1 MITVRVATEDDAEIL
16 ARFMTEL
23 NEAVGAD
30 GLPPPLDR
38 MPESVKVSAEQMQRR
53 LRASAAVETALI
65 AEVDGVA
72 TGFIAVRVV
81 PYLGQEVPY
90 AEVTQLYVTPWQ
102 RRLGVALTLMRETE
116 SLAIAR
122 GCTAVHVFVVTSN
135 AGARAF
141 YKAAGYQQPY
151 VALEKFV

>member
-1 MITVRVATEDDAEIL
+1 MITVRVATEHDAEIL

-38 MPESVKVSAEQMQRR
+38 ARDSVKVSREQMQRR
-53 LRASAAVETALI
+53 LRASAAVETELI
-65 AEVDGVA
+65 AEVDGA
-72 TGFIAVRVV
+72 PMGFVAVRVV

-102 RRLGVALTLMRETE
+102 RRLGVALTLMREAE
-116 SLAIAR
+116 SFAIAR

-135 AGARAF
+135 ADARAVLHGCRVPT
-141 YKAAGYQQPY
+141 AIRRA
-151 VALEKFV
+151 